1 MVVQQARKAMIM
13 HKEILEISRNK
24 KTREVVEITTIKG
37 KKNRKGEPYKE
48 SVTKHLSLKSKKKK
62 KSNDEV

>member
-1 MVVQQARKAMIM
+1 M

>member
-1 MVVQQARKAMIM
+1 MVVQRARKGMIM

-37 KKNRKGEPYKE
+37 KKNRKGNL
-48 SVTKHLSLKSKKKK
+48 TKSLLL
-62 KSNDEV
+62 NIFL

>member
-1 MVVQQARKAMIM
+1 MVVQRARKVMIM

>member
-1 MVVQQARKAMIM
+1 MVVQQARKVMIM

>member
-48 SVTKHLSLKSKKKK
+48 SVTKHIAKRRKQK
-62 KSNDEV
+62 

>member
-62 KSNDEV
+62 KSNDKV

>member
-1 MVVQQARKAMIM
+1 M
-13 HKEILEISRNK
+13 HKEIIEISRNK

-48 SVTKHLSLKSKKKK
+48 SVTKHLSLKSKKKEK
-62 KSNDEV
+62 KDAK